1 MKVERFDG
9 KVVVVTGAASG
20 LGRATAMAFAH
31 GGATLSLVDIDGDG
45 LAATARDIAAF
56 APEPMATI
64 ADISTREACLALIE
78 TTAQR
83 LGGIDVL
90 CNVAGILGASRIGD
104 VTEALWS
111 KILAV
116 NLSAPFWLSQAAL
129 PHLIARNGNIVN
141 VASSGALMGEAY
153 LAPYTASKAALVH
166 MTKSMAMELM
176 KETVRINAVAPGG
189 MVTNIASGGFPADA
203 DMALIQ
209 RFMAIRPPV
218 QPEVVADLILYV
230 ASDRASNIHG
240 ACLSSDSGIT
250 AG

>member
-56 APEPMATI
+56 APEPMATM
-64 ADISTREACLALIE
+64 ADISMREACLALIE

-129 PHLIARNGNIVN
+129 PR
-141 VASSGALMGEAY
+141 
-153 LAPYTASKAALVH
+153 
-166 MTKSMAMELM
+166 
-176 KETVRINAVAPGG
+176 
-189 MVTNIASGGFPADA
+189 
-203 DMALIQ
+203 
-209 RFMAIRPPV
+209 
-218 QPEVVADLILYV
+218 
-230 ASDRASNIHG
+230 
-240 ACLSSDSGIT
+240 
-250 AG
+250 